1 MRLEVEGKAPRE
13 SPTPAQVRSAILALR
28 TYGPASVASL
38 TSEGGSYLQVA
49 GGGVGCLL
57 ERRDASSGRHFRAY
71 HDAPSKVFPD
81 GTLLVFSGG
90 KMPLKADEWFSA
102 RVVVETFLAFLA
114 GSPLP
119 ESIRWREV
127 TDSIRIHD

>member
-1 MRLEVEGKAPRE
+1 MRLEVEGKKPVDG
-13 SPTPAQVRSAILALR
+13 PTEAQVRAAIMGLR
-28 TYGPASVASL
+28 SYGPASFASL
-38 TSEGGSYLQVA
+38 TDEGGSYLQVA

-57 ERRDASSGRHFRAY
+57 EHRDAVSGRHFRAY

-81 GTLLVFSGG
+81 GTVLVFSGG
-90 KMPLKADEWFSA
+90 KMPLKADEWFAA

-119 ESIRWREV
+119 ESIRWRDV
-127 TDSIRIHD
+127 TESLRALD